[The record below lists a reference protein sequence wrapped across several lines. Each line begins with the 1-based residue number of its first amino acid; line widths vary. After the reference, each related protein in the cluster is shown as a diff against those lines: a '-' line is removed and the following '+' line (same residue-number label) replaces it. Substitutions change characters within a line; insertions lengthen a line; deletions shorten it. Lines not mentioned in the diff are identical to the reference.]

1 MGCYSSFV
9 IVIHRTASSSALHHV
24 ACAPACVPA
33 DFYGASAL
41 LPLTDDEIVQRL
53 KSHIETCEPGFKDAT
68 VIDSAVL
75 RFPKAVTHFS
85 PGSYPS
91 RPYQVTGIPNCF
103 LAGDWVKGV
112 SSLGLLCGTTSTGRE
127 PAWCWGSLCVCAAAA
142 GQYSTAGLKLLMC
155 HPACNASR
163 KSF

>member
-24 ACAPACVPA
+24 ARAPAGVPA

-112 SSLGLLCGTTSTGRE
+112 SGAWAVAWGCCVVRPVQVRNQLGAGALHVSAQLLLAST
-127 PAWCWGSLCVCAAAA
+127 V
-142 GQYSTAGLKLLMC
+142 LL
-155 HPACNASR
+155 A
-163 KSF
+163 